1 MTTITGLHT
10 TALPVEASTMPSPAY
25 SATTTSGGE
34 NHPTTPTLS
43 AGFAVGD
50 IYYRITG
57 TLDSSEEPGELIDTV
72 EATDA
77 WGEPT
82 YVSLYRYEDNDP
94 QELCAAQLDGDDT
107 IYLCIPYDE
116 SAPMPSPFPRR
127 EDISLQGSQTGTKT
141 YKNARFF
148 RADTIVQM
156 PVLPQKMV
164 STGNFCKFF
173 ILST

>member
-1 MTTITGLHT
+1 MMTTITGLHT

-127 EDISLQGSQTGTKT
+127 EDISFDPPARVTDR
-141 YKNARFF
+141 YKN
-148 RADTIVQM
+148 V
-156 PVLPQKMV
+156 
-164 STGNFCKFF
+164 
-173 ILST
+173 